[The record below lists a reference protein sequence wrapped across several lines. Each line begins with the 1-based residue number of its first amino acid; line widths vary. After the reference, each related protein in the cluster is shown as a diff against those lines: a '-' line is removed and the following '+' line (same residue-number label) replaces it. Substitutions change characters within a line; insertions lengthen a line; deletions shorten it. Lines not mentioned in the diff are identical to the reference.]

1 MTPFTPRRMTKSFF
15 SHLFA
20 FVIGVSFTS
29 LLMGTN
35 LPAHLVNFNEASV
48 ANKTKKLVAAAAAQ
62 SWPYQKYFK
71 SKYFSGGC
79 NITGG
84 YRVAFLTLNIGP
96 VASPY
101 ANVSRGLQVEYARR
115 HCYDVHVLTRPI
127 NGTREPAWEKVIG
140 SLAIMK
146 HFYNYDL
153 IFWNDADTIINNH
166 TIKLEE
172 IWTTATRDNKEKV
185 MVLSGDT
192 LIVNAGQLIWKNN
205 NRTGELLQTLWEM
218 DHLYLYEN
226 GPLAAMIGGC
236 IPNNTLAEKKSCY
249 RKVDEGYYN
258 NQFAKKLQVADTKAI
273 YSVVAP
279 WARRDIAWVP
289 KTTMNSYHYDFQP
302 HHFIFHAAG
311 AKPEKKLS
319 LMLDVFSQSLR
330 RNNLT
335 QEYIFELVNTSNW

>member
-1 MTPFTPRRMTKSFF
+1 MDISPPIFEIQARKFRYQARFLLDKQHSTTLCNARKMTPFTPRRMTKSFF

-101 ANVSRGLQVEYARR
+101 ANVSRGLQVEYARQ

-127 NGTREPAWEKVIG
+127 NGTREPA
-140 SLAIMK
+140 
-146 HFYNYDL
+146 
-153 IFWNDADTIINNH
+153 
-166 TIKLEE
+166 
-172 IWTTATRDNKEKV
+172 
-185 MVLSGDT
+185 
-192 LIVNAGQLIWKNN
+192 
-205 NRTGELLQTLWEM
+205 
-218 DHLYLYEN
+218 
-226 GPLAAMIGGC
+226 
-236 IPNNTLAEKKSCY
+236 
-249 RKVDEGYYN
+249 
-258 NQFAKKLQVADTKAI
+258 
-273 YSVVAP
+273 
-279 WARRDIAWVP
+279 
-289 KTTMNSYHYDFQP
+289 
-302 HHFIFHAAG
+302 
-311 AKPEKKLS
+311 
-319 LMLDVFSQSLR
+319 
-330 RNNLT
+330 
-335 QEYIFELVNTSNW
+335 